1 MYIITTNGGDIMNG
15 TCIAETELKQRI
27 DGKLF
32 RVTLRVTNT
41 ANTDEE
47 FVDRHPNGEYMEWD
61 FKNHTEALDFQ
72 KDLKA
77 KWGLE

>member
-1 MYIITTNGGDIMNG
+1 MKG

-32 RVTLRVTNT
+32 RVTLRITNT

-47 FVDRHPNGEYMEWD
+47 FVDKHPNGEYFEYD
-61 FKNHTEALDFQ
+61 FDNYTEALDFQ
-72 KDLKA
+72 NDLKS
-77 KWGLE
+77 KWGL